1 MEAFNILLDA
11 LPDNYEGYLIRTDY
25 RIGVQ
30 IALISNDDTL
40 TDSEKVATAL
50 SLLYGAGVPKD
61 LRLALQGVKWFMKG
75 GEAAEQTQDGEE
87 ADSDEE
93 QAGEVFDFDYDAMR
107 LCTAFRKAYGI
118 DLNKA
123 RLHWFEFRGLI
134 VDLGECAFSTIVGYR
149 AKDLN
154 GLSPK
159 QRSEYAKLKRKYALP
174 HRLSDDDEAKISEF
188 LAAMTTANSRE

>member
-11 LPDNYEGYLIRTDY
+11 LPDNYEGYLIRTDF

-30 IALISNDDTL
+30 IAIIAKDEDL
-40 TDSEKVATAL
+40 TDNERVATAL

-61 LRLALQGVKWFMKG
+61 LRLALQGVKWFMQG
-75 GEAAEQTQDGEE
+75 GESSEQAQDDG
-87 ADSDEE
+87 DEE
-93 QAGEVFDFDYDAMR
+93 TDDEGGGDVFDFDYDAMR
-107 LCTAFRKAYGI
+107 LCSAFRKAYGI
-118 DLNKA
+118 DLNRA

-134 VDLGECAFSTIVGYR
+134 ADLGECAFSTIVGYR

-174 HRLSDDDEAKISEF
+174 RRLTDDDETKISEF